1 MKTASIFSLL
11 NIFIAASPLAS
22 FLAQSRYDPVTFK
35 TCLLRGFITTFPMT
49 RLTTSTILIG
59 LTPDYS
65 SKGINLNAKKA
76 SGCFAVSY
84 RHSRW
89 VISAIVFCFV
99 VVFFFYLDF
108 LSRTFTIHR
117 TAGEGASNLFKS
129 SLPLPPASQTLRR

>member
-22 FLAQSRYDPVTFK
+22 FLAKSRYDPVTFK
-35 TCLLRGFITTFPMT
+35 TYLLRGFITTFPMT

-59 LTPDYS
+59 LTPDYL

-84 RHSRW
+84 RRSRW

-99 VVFFFYLDF
+99 VAVFF
-108 LSRTFTIHR
+108 LSRFSFTNIHD
-117 TAGEGASNLFKS
+117 
-129 SLPLPPASQTLRR
+129 SQDSRGRGK